1 MPSLQVR
8 NLPEGLYYRL
18 QENAQKELRS
28 LSQQAIMELK
38 KALNIKQD
46 ACERR
51 RNIVET
57 VLSRPPLGGT
67 DQLPDPATMVREDM
81 DQR

>member
-18 QENAQKELRS
+18 QENARKEFRS
-28 LSQQAIMELK
+28 LSNQAIMELK
-38 KALNIKQD
+38 RALDFEQD
-46 ACERR
+46 TRERR

-57 VLSRPPLGGT
+57 VLSSPPLGGT
-67 DQLPDPATMVREDM
+67 DQLPDPATMVREDRE
-81 DQR
+81 QR

>member
-18 QENAQKELRS
+18 QANARKEHRS

-46 ACERR
+46 ARERR

-57 VLSRPPLGGT
+57 VLSGPPMRGT
-67 DQLPDPATMVREDM
+67 DRLSDPVTMVREDRE
-81 DQR
+81 QR